1 MKGMIF
7 VCDTR
12 NQKQNWLLLFFLAH
26 NFNDTVAMDLKHFK
40 KIYVL
45 HMISHATRFSAA
57 AIMYSK
63 RKKVIIDNTF
73 KHWIVIV

>member
-1 MKGMIF
+1 MTQETKSKTGCCCF
-7 VCDTR
+7 SLT
-12 NQKQNWLLLFFLAH
+12 H

-40 KIYVL
+40 KIYIL

-57 AIMYSK
+57 AIIYSK